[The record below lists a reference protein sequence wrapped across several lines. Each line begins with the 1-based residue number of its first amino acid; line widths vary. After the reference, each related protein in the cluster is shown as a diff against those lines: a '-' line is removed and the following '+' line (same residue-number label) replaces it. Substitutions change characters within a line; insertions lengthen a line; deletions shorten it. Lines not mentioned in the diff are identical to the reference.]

1 MRYISTRGDQTERAF
16 CEILLEGLAPD
27 GGLYLPTHYPKIDD
41 ATLTRWRGLYG
52 NGQPGGYADLAFA
65 ILSLYIDDI
74 PADDLRA
81 LVRKT
86 YTKAVYGTDAIVPVR
101 RLAGDLHL
109 AVFEKTASNPAAR
122 IAEAVRTGPGGPH
135 TLVVGHPYVDIWQ
148 AVKPARVGLPAWPTV
163 PRSVEWKHGICQA
176 LGWPHRTQA
185 DIAQAWQRGGQGTP
199 MRRALLAGLLLSLV
213 GDVAL
218 LWPQQGFLPGLVAFL
233 LAHLAY
239 LWGFT
244 RGVRLASSP
253 AAFAGYALL
262 AAAVLALLW
271 PGVPAGLRPPV
282 LAYVVCLAA
291 MAAQAACV
299 WRAALA
305 RGPAAAVPAVAY
317 GRLAAIGGGLFL
329 CSDALLAFNRFHTPL
344 PLATLWIL
352 GSYWAAQW
360 CIASSL
366 PRRGAVAAGAQRLRM

>member
-1 MRYISTRGDQTERAF
+1 MPSF
-16 CEILLEGLAPD
+16 SPLA
-27 GGLYLPTHYPKIDD
+27 
-41 ATLTRWRGLYG
+41 
-52 NGQPGGYADLAFA
+52 LAVLASA
-65 ILSLYIDDI
+65 ILAIAVQTAW
-74 PADDLRA
+74 PALWLPFA
-81 LVRKT
+81 VLKPLTTVLV
-86 YTKAVYGTDAIVPVR
+86 IV
-101 RLAGDLHL
+101 H
-109 AVFEKTASNPAAR
+109 AAR
-122 IAEAVRTGPGGPH
+122 RGEPG
-135 TLVVGHPYVDIWQ
+135 D
-148 AVKPARVGLPAWPTV
+148 AR
-163 PRSVEWKHGICQA
+163 
-176 LGWPHRTQA
+176 
-185 DIAQAWQRGGQGTP
+185 
-199 MRRALLAGLLLSLV
+199 RRALLAGLALSLV

-352 GSYWAAQW
+352 ATYWAAQW
-360 CIASSL
+360 LIASAL
-366 PRRGAVAAGAQRLRM
+366 PPRRAGQRDTAAVLGQERRGRGGRRAGDPPVAR